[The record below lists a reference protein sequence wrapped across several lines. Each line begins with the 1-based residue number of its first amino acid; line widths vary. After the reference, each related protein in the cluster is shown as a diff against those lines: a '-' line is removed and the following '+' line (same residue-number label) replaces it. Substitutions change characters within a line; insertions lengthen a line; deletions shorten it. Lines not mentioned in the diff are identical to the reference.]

1 MTSFQQCPRVDGPF
15 SVEVLLRPHQRVVR
29 GLANIQEIFRI
40 HKEAG
45 RGFAQNTSRAL
56 IERPY
61 SCAPQA
67 VGAVYDRP
75 GFFVQSRRAGPNR
88 RSMSTVHESHL
99 TKSSQLRERRAEP
112 VASARRERWKW
123 CLEDEAE

>member
-15 SVEVLLRPHQRVVR
+15 SVEVLLRAHQRVVT

-75 GFFVQSRRAGPNR
+75 GFFVQTRRARRNC
-88 RSMSTVHESHL
+88 RSMSTRDDSDAP
-99 TKSSQLRERRAEP
+99 TAP
-112 VASARRERWKW
+112 P
-123 CLEDEAE
+123 